1 MELFVKSVICSS
13 FIDRKRMMEQCTM
26 ALNLHSHTLHLI
38 IGSLLWTGLSANTS
52 CNAKDVKDS
61 SDLTPWIFP
70 TMHS

>member
-1 MELFVKSVICSS
+1 
-13 FIDRKRMMEQCTM
+13 MEQCTM